1 MILNVYCSPK
11 FIDNIEALRRQGG
24 KSLTIA
30 KKADRLIKKI
40 VARRRNELFEVGK
53 LTKRGEL
60 RIKHCR
66 KYDLGDGYRLICLQ
80 EGKQLILLY
89 IGTHD
94 ECSRWLEKNKGLRY
108 KIHEVNDTI
117 VETKEI
123 EVVALAH
130 TEERDPAAEYEEQL
144 MGKIDDKILRKIFC
158 GLCK

>member
-1 MILNVYCSPK
+1 MILNVHYTQK
-11 FIDNIEALRRQGG
+11 FVEEIEALRRQGG

-40 VARRRNELFEVGK
+40 VARGRNELFEVGK

-60 RIKHCR
+60 RIKRCK

-94 ECSRWLEKNKGLRY
+94 ECSRWLERNKGLRY
-108 KIHEVNDTI
+108 KINEVDGTI

-123 EVVALAH
+123 EVGTLAYA
-130 TEERDPAAEYEEQL
+130 EERDPTDEYEEQL
-144 MGKIDDKILRKIFC
+144 IRKIDDKILRKIFC